1 MQRLSNCLNHPWD
14 MKPQP
19 QETEKKLSEDLK
31 TFEKL
36 PAKTKEMLLLGNRAE
51 KASGKER
58 AALDSLIKPKAG
70 PGK

>member
-1 MQRLSNCLNHPWD
+1 
-14 MKPQP
+14 MKPKP
-19 QETEKKLSEDLK
+19 QETDKNLSKDLK

-36 PAKTKEMLLLGNRAE
+36 PAKTKDLLLLGNRAE

-58 AALDSLIKPKAG
+58 AALDRLIKPKTR